1 MLRLLLFGF
10 VITLGVAPAAYAQTL
25 APQQRLAREIFQEL
39 VDINTTDSAGSTTLA
54 AEAMAR
60 RLRDAGFPAE
70 DIHVLG
76 PEPRKGNLV
85 ARRRGSGARRPL
97 LLLAHL
103 DVVEARREDWS
114 FDPFKF
120 LERDGYFNGRGTS
133 DDKAMAAIFVAN
145 LIRYKQE
152 KFVPDRDIILA
163 LTADE
168 ELGDVPTNGVDW
180 LLKNH
185 RSLLDAEL
193 ALNEGGGVSLR
204 DGKPVVSRLQVS
216 EKISVM
222 YRLEVKNPG
231 GHSAVPDR
239 ENAISLLAEGLAR
252 LAKHEFPV
260 KLTEATRAF
269 FEKMAGLESGQDAE
283 DMRAVVRNPAD
294 LAASSRL
301 STRPTYNAQLRTTC
315 VATRFDA
322 GIAKNALPPLARAT
336 VNCRVLPGES
346 VPEVQQTLIRVL
358 ANEKIVV
365 DQMEDYTLSPPSPLR
380 SDVVQAIERLSAEFW
395 PGAQLIP
402 TMSTGATDSHF
413 LRNAGI
419 AAYGHSGLASEPG
432 DNRAHGKDERLAVKS
447 FFDGLEYQY
456 RLVKALSSGDKPM
469 PLSPM
474 EAQDRIITGESLHR
488 K

>member
-1 MLRLLLFGF
+1 VFAIAKLSPLAFL
-10 VITLGVAPAAYAQTL
+10 VGVAIAPGAYAQSL

-85 ARRRGSGARRPL
+85 ARLRGSGARRPL

-103 DVVEARREDWS
+103 DVVEAKREDWS

-120 LERDGYFNGRGTS
+120 AEQDGYFLGRGTA

-168 ELGDVPTNGVDW
+168 ERGDAPTNGVDW
-180 LLKNH
+180 LLKSH
-185 RSLLDAEL
+185 RNLLDAEL

-231 GHSAVPDR
+231 GHSAAPTRD
-239 ENAISLLAEGLAR
+239 NAIYRLAEGLAR
-252 LAKHEFPV
+252 LAKHAFPV

-269 FEKMAGLESGQDAE
+269 FERMAGLESGQDAE
-283 DMRAVVRNPAD
+283 DMRAIARDPWD
-294 LAASSRL
+294 TSAAARL
-301 STRPTYNAQLRTTC
+301 STRPSYNAQLRTTC
-315 VATRFDA
+315 VATRLDA

-346 VPEVQQTLIRVL
+346 VPEVQRTLTNVL
-358 ANEKIVV
+358 GDDKIAVI
-365 DQMEDYTLSPPSPLR
+365 QMEDYTLSPPSPLR
-380 SDVVQAIERLSAEFW
+380 PDIVQTIERLTAEFW
-395 PGAQLIP
+395 PGAPLVP
-402 TMSTGATDSHF
+402 VMSTGATDSRF

-419 AAYGHSGLASEPG
+419 AAYGHSGLAAESF

-447 FFDGLEYQY
+447 FFDGLGYQY
-456 RLVKALSSGDKPM
+456 RLVKALSSGDNKTM
-469 PLSPM
+469 PQSSL
-474 EAQDRIITGESLHR
+474 EAQ
-488 K
+488 

>member
-1 MLRLLLFGF
+1 VYAIAKLSPLAFL
-10 VITLGVAPAAYAQTL
+10 VGVAIAPGAYAQSL
-25 APQQRLAREIFQEL
+25 SPQQRLAREIFQEL

-76 PEPRKGNLV
+76 PEPRKGNLL
-85 ARRRGSGARRPL
+85 ARLRGSGARRPL

-103 DVVEARREDWS
+103 DVVEAKREDWS

-120 LERDGYFNGRGTS
+120 AEQDGYFLGRGTA

-168 ELGDVPTNGVDW
+168 EMGDVPTNGVDW
-180 LLKNH
+180 LLKSH
-185 RSLLDAEL
+185 RNLLDAEL

-231 GHSAVPDR
+231 GHSAAPTRD
-239 ENAISLLAEGLAR
+239 NAIYRLAEGLAR
-252 LAKHEFPV
+252 LAKHAFPV
-260 KLTEATRAF
+260 KLTEATRGFFQRMAAF
-269 FEKMAGLESGQDAE
+269 ESGQDAE
-283 DMRAVVRNPAD
+283 DMRTIVRDPLD
-294 LAASSRL
+294 TSAASRL
-301 STRPTYNAQLRTTC
+301 STRPAYNAQLRTTC
-315 VATRFDA
+315 VATRLDA
-322 GIAKNALPPLARAT
+322 GIAKNALPQMARAT

-346 VPEVQQTLIRVL
+346 VPEVQRTLNKVL
-358 ANEKIVV
+358 ADDKIAVI
-365 DQMEDYTLSPPSPLR
+365 QMEDYTLSPPSPLR
-380 SDVVQAIERLSAEFW
+380 PDIVQTIERLTAEFW
-395 PGAQLIP
+395 PGAPLVP
-402 TMSTGATDSHF
+402 VMSTGATDSRF

-419 AAYGHSGLASEPG
+419 AAYGHSGLASEPS

-447 FFDGLEYQY
+447 FFDGLEYLY
-456 RLVKALSSGDKPM
+456 RLVKALSTGDKTAPM
-469 PLSPM
+469 SSVD
-474 EAQDRIITGESLHR
+474 AQ
-488 K
+488 

>member
-1 MLRLLLFGF
+1 MFAIAKLSPLAFLVGV
-10 VITLGVAPAAYAQTL
+10 VIAPAAYAQSL

-76 PEPRKGNLV
+76 PESRKGNLV
-85 ARRRGSGARRPL
+85 ARLRGSGARRPI

-103 DVVEARREDWS
+103 DVVEAKREDWS

-120 LERDGYFNGRGTS
+120 AEQDGYFLGRGTA

-168 ELGDVPTNGVDW
+168 EMGDVPTNGVDW
-180 LLKNH
+180 LLKSH
-185 RSLLDAEL
+185 RNLLDAEL

-231 GHSAVPDR
+231 GHSAAPTRD
-239 ENAISLLAEGLAR
+239 NAIYRLAEGLAR
-252 LAKHEFPV
+252 LANHAFPV
-260 KLTEATRAF
+260 KLTEATRGF
-269 FEKMAGLESGQDAE
+269 FQRMAGLESGQDAE
-283 DMRAVVRNPAD
+283 DMRAIARDPWD
-294 LAASSRL
+294 TSAASRL
-301 STRPTYNAQLRTTC
+301 STRPSYNAQLRTTC
-315 VATRFDA
+315 VATRLDA

-346 VPEVQQTLIRVL
+346 VPEVQRTLTNVL
-358 ANEKIVV
+358 GDDKIAVI
-365 DQMEDYTLSPPSPLR
+365 QMEDYTLSPPSPLR
-380 SDVVQAIERLSAEFW
+380 PDIVQTIERLTAEFW
-395 PGAQLIP
+395 PGAPLVP
-402 TMSTGATDSHF
+402 VMSTGATDSRF

-419 AAYGHSGLASEPG
+419 AAYGHSGLAGESF

-447 FFDGLEYQY
+447 FLDGLGYQY
-456 RLVKALSSGDKPM
+456 RLVKALSSG
-469 PLSPM
+469 
-474 EAQDRIITGESLHR
+474 E
-488 K
+488 

>member
-1 MLRLLLFGF
+1 VFAIAKLSPLAFL
-10 VITLGVAPAAYAQTL
+10 VGVAIAPAAYSQSL

-39 VDINTTDSAGSTTLA
+39 VDINTTDSAGNTTLA

-60 RLRDAGFPAE
+60 RLRAAGFPAQ
-70 DIHVLG
+70 DIHLLG

-85 ARRRGSGARRPL
+85 ARLRGSGARRPL

-103 DVVEARREDWS
+103 DVVEAKREDWS

-120 LERDGYFNGRGTS
+120 AEQDGYFLGRGTS

-152 KFVPDRDIILA
+152 RIVPDRDIILA

-168 ELGDVPTNGVDW
+168 EMGDVPTNGVDW

-185 RSLLDAEL
+185 RNLIDAEL
-193 ALNEGGGVSLR
+193 SLNEGGGVSLR
-204 DGKPVVSRLQVS
+204 DGKPLVSRLQVG

-231 GHSAVPDR
+231 GHSAVPVRD
-239 ENAISLLAEGLAR
+239 NAIYHLADGLAR
-252 LAKHEFPV
+252 LAKHSFPV

-269 FEKMAGLESGQDAE
+269 FERMAAFERGQDAE
-283 DMRAVVRNPAD
+283 DMRTIVRDPLD
-294 LAASSRL
+294 TAAASRL
-301 STRPTYNAQLRTTC
+301 STRPAYNAQLRTTC
-315 VATRFDA
+315 VATRLDA

-346 VPEVQQTLIRVL
+346 VPEVQQTLTKVL
-358 ANEKIVV
+358 GDDQIAVI
-365 DQMEDYTLSPPSPLR
+365 QMEDYTLSPPSPLKPEI
-380 SDVVQAIERLSAEFW
+380 VQPIERLTAEFW
-395 PGAQLIP
+395 PGATVVPVI
-402 TMSTGATDSHF
+402 STGATDSRF

-447 FFDGLEYQY
+447 FFDGLEYLY
-456 RLVKALSSGDKPM
+456 RLVKALSSGDKGL
-469 PLSPM
+469 PLP
-474 EAQDRIITGESLHR
+474 
-488 K
+488 

>member
-1 MLRLLLFGF
+1 MSLKLLLF
-10 VITLGVAPAAYAQTL
+10 TL
-25 APQQRLAREIFQEL
+25 AACSAFGSEVFAQSLSPRHQLARGIYKEL
-39 VDINTTDSAGSTTLA
+39 VEINTTESAGSTTLA

-76 PEPRKGNLV
+76 ADPRKGNLV
-85 ARRRGSGARRPL
+85 ARLRGSGARRPL

-120 LERDGYFNGRGTS
+120 LEQDGYFNGRGTS

-168 ELGDVPTNGVDW
+168 EMGDVPTNGVDW

-185 RSLLDAEL
+185 RNLIDAEF

-204 DGKPVVSRLQVS
+204 DGKPIVSRLQVS

-231 GHSAVPDR
+231 GHSAAPTQD
-239 ENAISLLAEGLAR
+239 NAIYHLAEGLAR

-294 LAASSRL
+294 LVASSRL

-346 VPEVQQTLIRVL
+346 VPEVQQTLNRVL
-358 ANEKIVV
+358 ANDKIVV

-395 PGAQLIP
+395 PGAPLIP

-456 RLVKALSSGDKPM
+456 RLVKALSAGDKMM
-469 PLSPM
+469 PPSSVQ
-474 EAQDRIITGESLHR
+474 AQ
-488 K
+488 

>member
-1 MLRLLLFGF
+1 MSLKLLLFA
-10 VITLGVAPAAYAQTL
+10 LAACSTFGSEVFAQSL
-25 APQQRLAREIFQEL
+25 SPRHQLAREIYQEL

-76 PEPRKGNLV
+76 PEPRKKNLV
-85 ARRRGSGARRPL
+85 ARLRGAGARRPL

-168 ELGDVPTNGVDW
+168 EMGDVPTNGVDW

-185 RSLLDAEL
+185 RGLIDAEL

-204 DGKPVVSRLQVS
+204 NGKPLVNWLQAS
-216 EKISVM
+216 EKVSVF
-222 YRLEVKNPG
+222 YQLEVKSPG

-301 STRPTYNAQLRTTC
+301 ATRPTYNAQLRTTC

-358 ANEKIVV
+358 DNDKIAV
-365 DQMEDYTLSPPSPLR
+365 DQMEDYTLSPPSPLKPEI
-380 SDVVQAIERLSAEFW
+380 VKTIERLSAEFW
-395 PGAQLIP
+395 PGAPLIP

-419 AAYGHSGLASEPG
+419 AAYGHSGLASEPS

-456 RLVKALSSGDKPM
+456 RLVKALSSGDKALP
-469 PLSPM
+469 SPSLD
-474 EAQDRIITGESLHR
+474 AQ
-488 K
+488 